1 MSRFTKMMSD
11 GRVVAYGYDRALG
24 YFIDVFKEAEVVG
37 DLLIE
42 EEVIM
47 EKCSFFGSS
56 NGDILEAMEEFGVDP
71 NHIQAVSL
79 DLEF

>member
-11 GRVVAYGYDRALG
+11 GRVVAYGYDLALG

-56 NGDILEAMEEFGVDP
+56 NGDILEVMEEFGVDP
-71 NHIQAVSL
+71 NHIQAVAL
-79 DLEF
+79 DIEF